1 MCLSHVQTTTTT
13 WRRASLPRQ
22 RPRDG
27 RGDPTARGAAAHRTA
42 AHRYEH
48 RRRAAL
54 RQGRLHRWRPCA
66 VLRPEGGSRRAGMG
80 KRSGRRRS
88 RRRQTHRA
96 TRRSPTPAN
105 RHPTHHLSGLAHL
118 LLEMCLYRCAS
129 LHGNERWSRYVAA
142 RVAHASWIPASATF
156 SVALAGDVC
165 IGGGAVAAAAAA
177 ATVAA
182 AAAAAAAHSAAAAAA
197 AVTAAAAAADQQ
209 RRQQQQRR
217 LAAVADGAG
226 VEVHSACAAM
236 AVLGVTSDR
245 LCVGPWHCR
254 ACLRLCVCSA
264 LSE

>member
-1 MCLSHVQTTTTT
+1 MSYIILGSTKQQQEQTLFRGPKPFRKNKACVRHTFVQTTTTT
-13 WRRASLPRQ
+13 WRRAPPRQ

-42 AHRYEH
+42 AQRSEH

-118 LLEMCLYRCAS
+118 LLELCLYRCAS
-129 LHGNERWSRYVAA
+129 LHGDERWS
-142 RVAHASWIPASATF
+142 W
-156 SVALAGDVC
+156 
-165 IGGGAVAAAAAA
+165 
-177 ATVAA
+177 
-182 AAAAAAAHSAAAAAA
+182 
-197 AVTAAAAAADQQ
+197 
-209 RRQQQQRR
+209 
-217 LAAVADGAG
+217 
-226 VEVHSACAAM
+226 
-236 AVLGVTSDR
+236 
-245 LCVGPWHCR
+245 
-254 ACLRLCVCSA
+254 
-264 LSE
+264 